1 MRPVSRSRRRDT
13 EVECHGLPFGHA
25 FSWSRPVSR
34 CSGCSWRTRPRR
46 PRAAATCSWSWH
58 IPTTSRSAC
67 AGVIKDARDA
77 GRRVYVAIATNG
89 DTAASGSV
97 GTSYC
102 GASSNSGHYAA
113 QLGLLRDGESI
124 GAMGELGLSWSPSLN
139 NTDIFFLGYPDS
151 KLTSVAGSSGGITS
165 DAHGSAPHLGA
176 LRRRRAAADPCNGD
190 FGYLYSGGTHSPLSK
205 GALATDFDRLLSL
218 THPTDIY
225 THSTWEGHAD
235 HGEVADQVAAAAE
248 RSGLALTVHGTMIHP
263 EGSGSCDAVVD
274 FHWPN
279 PSMSSGTNPASRA
292 TPTQTF
298 TAPPSP
304 VCASN
309 PSSTSWGSPGAPDE
323 RVTVPTS
330 MQDTNLNNNLKWKAI
345 EHYDSQMNCSDWSS
359 PWCGYMHGFVK
370 KDEIF
375 WVQGYNGG
383 GPPPDLTPP
392 AKPAKPTATSLDKS
406 VRITLSPEN
415 SEDDLDSYSLQRKKS
430 TDSSWSTVKTG
441 ITSWPVTDSGLTNGT
456 AYNYRVIASDTHGN
470 DSTPSD
476 AVTVTPADATPPAK
490 PATPTA
496 TAGNGAVTLG
506 LAPLNTDAD
515 LQSYTLQ
522 RKKSADAA
530 WASVK
535 SGIITWPVTD
545 SGLDNGTGYDYRVLA
560 VDNAGNASTP
570 SNVVTRDAR
579 GAARLTGRRRRDD
592 PAAELADHRSDRRA
606 RPDRRPHR
614 ADDHDPPAGPQD
626 GGRAAGQGAH
636 AEGALL
642 GGLHA
647 DRQAR
652 HARDVHGQERQEEGQ
667 RAPARALGQGLTHR
681 RGRDEDHH
689 QADPR
694 RAQAP
699 GGHGRQAEVP
709 GRRARPGR

>member
-1 MRPVSRSRRRDT
+1 MSRLALRACIFLA
-13 EVECHGLPFGHA
+13 VAGLPALLLLGAHEPA
-25 FSWSRPVSR
+25 Q
-34 CSGCSWRTRPRR
+34 
-46 PRAAATCSWSWH
+46 AAGGGNVLVVVAHPDDESLGM
-58 IPTTSRSAC
+58 
-67 AGVIKDARDA
+67 AGVIKSARDA
-77 GRRVYVAIATNG
+77 GRRVYVAITTNG
-89 DTAASGSV
+89 DTAASGST

-102 GASSNSGHYAA
+102 GTPNNAGHYAA

-124 GAMGELGLSWSPSLN
+124 GAMGELGLSWSPTLN

-151 KLTSVAGSSGGITS
+151 KLTAVAGSSSSITS
-165 DAHGSAPHLGA
+165 DASGLHRTWARSGDGGSS
-176 LRRRRAAADPCNGD
+176 DPCNGD
-190 FGYLYSGGTHSPLSK
+190 FGYLYSGNHSVLSK
-205 GALATDFDRLLSL
+205 GALATDFDRLLAL

-235 HGEVADQVAAAAE
+235 HDEVADQVAAAAE

-263 EGSGSCDAVVD
+263 VDSGSCDAVVD

-279 PSMSSGTNPASRA
+279 PSMSSGTDPALRS

-304 VCASN
+304 VCAAN
-309 PSSTSWGSPGAPDE
+309 PSGTSWGSPGAPDE
-323 RVTVPTS
+323 RITVPAS
-330 MQDTNLNNNLKWKAI
+330 MQDTNLATNLKWKAI

-430 TDSSWSTVKTG
+430 TDSSWSTVKSD
-441 ITSWPVTDSGLTNGT
+441 ITSWPVTDAGLTNGT
-456 AYNYRVIASDTHGN
+456 AYNYRVIAYDTHGN
-470 DSTPSD
+470 GSTPSD

-496 TAGNGAVTLG
+496 TAGNGVVTVS

-522 RKKSADAA
+522 RKKSGDAA
-530 WASVK
+530 WASVAT
-535 SGIITWPVTD
+535 GITTWPVTD
-545 SGLDNGTGYDYRVLA
+545 TGLANGTAYDYRVLA

-570 SNVVTRDAR
+570 SNIVTATPVAPPGSPGTGGGTSPPPSSPITGPIAVPGPTADLIAPTITIRRPGRKTIGELLANGLTLKVR
-579 GAARLTGRRRRDD
+579 CSEACTLTGRLDLLVTVRAKSGKRKIKAHVLGRSARVSLAQAGAVRVTIKLSSAGRRL
-592 PAAELADHRSDRRA
+592 LAGT
-606 RPDRRPHR
+606 
-614 ADDHDPPAGPQD
+614 AGKL
-626 GGRAAGQGAH
+626 RY
-636 AEGALL
+636 
-642 GGLHA
+642 
-647 DRQAR
+647 RVV
-652 HARDVHGQERQEEGQ
+652 ARDRAGNAASRHRMVKYQ
-667 RAPARALGQGLTHR
+667 R
-681 RGRDEDHH
+681 
-689 QADPR
+689 
-694 RAQAP
+694 
-699 GGHGRQAEVP
+699 
-709 GRRARPGR
+709 